1 MRTPGSRQRYSR
13 SPAAYEQTHLT
24 SLPPIPAGVS
34 GPQYPATPISRA
46 QKNRLKDGLFVE
58 SGAGN
63 GTSTDA
69 LSVCFPTLFFAE
81 GLNEGLNFSLVFG
94 RRQRRPS
101 TNFHSPPTP
110 SAHLRAT
117 PCRGSPLHRVR
128 VRELSAHLSAL
139 HS

>member
-1 MRTPGSRQRYSR
+1 MPSITSGYLQRVVRCKWRAFYA
-13 SPAAYEQTHLT
+13 SPATSSTTNIKHLQQN
-24 SLPPIPAGVS
+24 PNRV
-34 GPQYPATPISRA
+34 RA

>member
-1 MRTPGSRQRYSR
+1 MRGGLGVGRVYACCMKRV
-13 SPAAYEQTHLT
+13 AAAERHKKK
-24 SLPPIPAGVS
+24 
-34 GPQYPATPISRA
+34 GPDWVPF
-46 QKNRLKDGLFVE
+46 LF
-58 SGAGN
+58 GAGN

>member
-1 MRTPGSRQRYSR
+1 MTWQYNR
-13 SPAAYEQTHLT
+13 EQ
-24 SLPPIPAGVS
+24 GVKTV
-34 GPQYPATPISRA
+34 AC
-46 QKNRLKDGLFVE
+46 RLKMKNPAFPFEKTGFLE

-63 GTSTDA
+63 RTSTDA

-128 VRELSAHLSAL
+128 VREL
-139 HS
+139 